1 MNTINKPYINDT
13 DINTQKRK
21 IDEMEESEGYL
32 KPENFCHVNYTT
44 LKTQKEVDEESKLK
58 TQEILIELGKLM
70 NAKEQKDKEQNEEL
84 ERHAKTVQKY
94 QNLDII
100 KVVDNFIDDK
110 KKIDMKNIIDTLIS
124 NYRIT
129 NEIIE
134 DKDEEIKKLNRF
146 LTEET
151 ENNKDLFNEND
162 NLTLENDKLETKIE
176 NLNKQMKYLHI
187 GYIVGMFHI
196 FVFSK
201 FGFNHYFTI
210 IINVFKTFL
219 FLFNIIPNCIQ
230 AIKNPETYVY
240 LKEIIN
246 GNNIYVLNFIYEY
259 GFYLIQYLMNFNIF
273 LKISLF
279 IFTLFMILFINK
291 ILKKK

>member
-1 MNTINKPYINDT
+1 MSTTINNDF
-13 DINTQKRK
+13 NTQKRK
-21 IDEMEESEGYL
+21 IDEINEIEENNGVL
-32 KPENFCHVNYTT
+32 KAENYCNVNYTT
-44 LKTQKEVDEESKLK
+44 LKSKKEMEEDSKLK
-58 TQEILIELGKLM
+58 TQEDLIKLGKLM
-70 NAKEQKDKEQNEEL
+70 NAKEQKDKEINEKL
-84 ERHAKTVQKY
+84 EKHAKIVQKY

-100 KVVDNFIDDK
+100 KVVDDFIHQK

-124 NYRIT
+124 NHEIT
-129 NEIIE
+129 NEMIKN
-134 DKDEEIKKLNRF
+134 KDEEIKKLNRF

-151 ENNKDLFNEND
+151 NNNKDLFNEND
-162 NLTLENDKLETKIE
+162 TLTLENDKLETKIE

-187 GYIVGMFHI
+187 GYIVGMFHV

-210 IINVFKTFL
+210 IFNVFKTFI
-219 FLFNIIPNCIQ
+219 FLFNIIPNGIQ

-259 GFYLIQYLMNFNIF
+259 GFYSMNFNKILMIGISISTFFMIIF
-273 LKISLF
+273 LNKVLKI
-279 IFTLFMILFINK
+279 
-291 ILKKK
+291 

>member
-1 MNTINKPYINDT
+1 MNNKPYI
-13 DINTQKRK
+13 INTQKRK
-21 IDEMEESEGYL
+21 IDEMEESDGYL

-58 TQEILIELGKLM
+58 TQENLIELGKLM
-70 NAKEQKDKEQNEEL
+70 NAKEQKFKEKNEEL
-84 ERHAKTVQKY
+84 EKNAITVKKY
-94 QNLDII
+94 QKLDIN
-100 KVVDNFIDDK
+100 KVVDDLIDHK
-110 KKIDMKNIIDTLIS
+110 KKFDMKDIFDTLIS

-146 LTEET
+146 LSEET
-151 ENNKDLFNEND
+151 DSNKDLFNEND
-162 NLTLENDKLETKIE
+162 ILTLENEKLEAKIE
-176 NLNKQMKYLHI
+176 NLNKQVKYLHMC
-187 GYIVGMFHI
+187 YIVGIFHVFI
-196 FVFSK
+196 FSK

-246 GNNIYVLNFIYEY
+246 GNNLYVLNFIYEY